1 MSTQTIIELI
11 GYLGSALVLI
21 SFLMVSVFKL
31 RIVNSIGSVVCVI
44 YGLIIHAYPTVV
56 MNLCLVAI
64 NVYYLVKMI
73 NTQKNYDLVKVN
85 GDEGLTRYTIDRYK
99 EDIAKCFP
107 GISMNFDKANRGYVV
122 CHEGKPVGVML
133 GEEKDR
139 VLNIM
144 LDYSIPQYR
153 DFSIGAFLMSSIAV
167 DGIDKLIYTGSDEN
181 HKEYLKR
188 TGFSEVGDHYEK
200 VL

>member
-1 MSTQTIIELI
+1 MNTQTIIELI
-11 GYLGSALVLI
+11 GYLGSALVLV
-21 SFLMVSVFKL
+21 SFLMVSVYKL

-85 GDEGLTRYTIDRYK
+85 GDEGLTRYTIDKYK
-99 EDIAKCFP
+99 DDIAKCFP

-122 CHEGKPVGVML
+122 CHDGKPVGVML

-139 VLNIM
+139 VLDIM

>member
-153 DFSIGAFLMSSIAV
+153 DFSIGAFLMSGIAV

-188 TGFSEVGDHYEK
+188 TGFSAVGNHYEK

>member
-1 MSTQTIIELI
+1 MNTQTIIELI
-11 GYLGSALVLI
+11 GYLGSALVLV
-21 SFLMVSVFKL
+21 SFLMVSVYKL

-85 GDEGLTRYTIDRYK
+85 GDEGLTRYTIDKYK
-99 EDIAKCFP
+99 DDIAKCFP

-122 CHEGKPVGVML
+122 CHDGKPVGVML
-133 GEEKDR
+133 GEEIEDS
-139 VLNIM
+139 
-144 LDYSIPQYR
+144 YH
-153 DFSIGAFLMSSIAV
+153 G
-167 DGIDKLIYTGSDEN
+167 
-181 HKEYLKR
+181 
-188 TGFSEVGDHYEK
+188 
-200 VL
+200 